1 MSLKGVIALTTVKCR
16 LPTGSST
23 EHYHPEYQPP
33 HLKQRSKEIT
43 VTLHLSGTLSDPL
56 LSHGATA
63 PQGKLWLQ
71 SLTHTHTH
79 IFIFFYFYLSHKRAI
94 EAFTYGNLVFFFF
107 FVFFTD
113 RRLVKSCEL
122 WSCEC
127 STRTPT
133 PGSPSLRS
141 RYCREQRRVKW
152 HRQLVVCC
160 PGWLTAVIG
169 CWDFDFAVI
178 TLQGIVSY
186 AASFQGM
193 MGPVWPYGE

>member
-79 IFIFFYFYLSHKRAI
+79 IFIFFIFISHKRAI
-94 EAFTYGNLVFFFF
+94 EAFTYGNLVFVFCFCFFYRPQ
-107 FVFFTD
+107 V
-113 RRLVKSCEL
+113 SEEL
-122 WSCEC
+122 RTLILRMLDKNPD
-127 STRTPT
+127 TR
-133 PGSPSLRS
+133 
-141 RYCREQRRVKW
+141 
-152 HRQLVVCC
+152 
-160 PGWLTAVIG
+160 
-169 CWDFDFAVI
+169 I
-178 TLQGIVSY
+178 TLPEIKVLQGTTQGEMAPSVSGLLSWMIDCSNWLLRLWLCCDNT
-186 AASFQGM
+186 AGNR
-193 MGPVWPYGE
+193 